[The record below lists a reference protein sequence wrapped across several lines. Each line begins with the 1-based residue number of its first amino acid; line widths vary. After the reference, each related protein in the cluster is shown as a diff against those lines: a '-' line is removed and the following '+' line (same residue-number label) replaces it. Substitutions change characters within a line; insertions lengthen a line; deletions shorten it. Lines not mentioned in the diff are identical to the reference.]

1 MENKYQSSDISK
13 PLLRQQ
19 IRAQMQRLSAEARML
34 QSQKIV
40 AQIEASPVFQWA
52 SSILLFC
59 PLPDEVQI
67 QPIFERWYGIKQL
80 FLPVIDGNTLK
91 IGRYKNADSLCNT
104 NIYGILEPQAMPKIP
119 PLDLAIVPG
128 VAFDSKGN
136 RLGRGKGF
144 YDNFLHKVSVYKMG
158 VCFDFQYVAR
168 VPNDAHDVKMEEI
181 IHSE

>member
-1 MENKYQSSDISK
+1 
-13 PLLRQQ
+13 
-19 IRAQMQRLSAEARML
+19 ML

-40 AQIEASPVFQWA
+40 AQIEATPIFQWA
-52 SSILLFC
+52 SSILLFS
-59 PLPDEVQI
+59 PLPGEVQI

-91 IGRYKNADSLCNT
+91 IGHYQGASSLCNT
-104 NIYGILEPQAMPKIP
+104 NAYGILEPQAMPEIP

-128 VAFDSKGN
+128 IAFDRKGN

-158 VCFDFQYVAR
+158 VCFDCQYVPY
-168 VPNDAHDVKMEEI
+168 VLHDANDVKMDEV
-181 IHSE
+181 IHNW